1 MWKSPGFV
9 AVLVAVAAAFGSW
22 SLLLPVVPLAVLN
35 NGGSSAV
42 AGATT
47 GIFMATTVI
56 TQIFTP
62 AALRKIGYTPVMAF
76 AAFMLGVPAIGYIF
90 SVEPIPV
97 LVVSA
102 LRGIGFGAL
111 TVAESALVAEL
122 VPVRFLGKASGM
134 LGVFIGLSQMLFLP
148 AGLALGDQFGYNV
161 VYVLGA
167 VIALVAAVM
176 CLRIPRLKAAA
187 KPEPSTEDEQE
198 RTVATWKLVLIPS
211 LAVTSLSMTFGAV
224 SSFLPAAVIELDP
237 GLGAALAGII
247 LSITGGSSMVF
258 RYLSG
263 VIADRRGLPG
273 ATMIPAQII
282 GLFGVVLIAATIFQ
296 GWSVWLLIIGAVM
309 FGGGFG
315 MVQNEALLSM
325 FFRLPRS
332 KVSEASAIWNIAF
345 DSGTGIGS
353 FLLGIVAAS
362 LAYSGAFAAGAAVI
376 LLGILMTVADR
387 IVGRSRITEY
397 NNTRARLRQV
407 PVARRAVH
415 GLRSVRGARKQRAVA
430 TKPVLVDD
438 LLTRPTEKPGL
449 KERPDTDS

>member
-47 GIFMATTVI
+47 GIFMAATVI

-76 AAFMLGVPAIGYIF
+76 AAFMLGVPAIGYVF

-97 LVVSA
+97 LLVSA

-111 TVAESALVAEL
+111 SVAESALVAEL

-176 CLRIPRLKAAA
+176 CLRIPQVKAAA
-187 KPEPSTEDEQE
+187 KQQPQVSEQE
-198 RTVATWKLVLIPS
+198 RSVSTWKLVLVPS

-224 SSFLPAAVIELDP
+224 SSFLPAAVMELDP

-247 LSITGGSSMVF
+247 LPITGGSSMVF

-263 VIADRRGLPG
+263 VIADRRGVPG
-273 ATMIPAQII
+273 TTMIPAQII
-282 GLFGVVLIAATIFQ
+282 GFLGVVLITVTIFQ

-309 FGGGFG
+309 FGGAFG

-325 FFRLPRS
+325 FFRLPRTR
-332 KVSEASAIWNIAF
+332 VSEASAIWNIAF

-362 LAYSGAFAAGAAVI
+362 LAYSGAFGSGAVVI
-376 LLGILMTVADR
+376 LFGIVLTTADR
-387 IVGRSRITEY
+387 IIGRHRITEY

-407 PVARRAVH
+407 PVARRAVQ
-415 GLRSVRGARKQRAVA
+415 GLRNRRKDR
-430 TKPVLVDD
+430 
-438 LLTRPTEKPGL
+438 
-449 KERPDTDS
+449 